1 MRTEGTVATKVKG
14 TPLGTP
20 EVGAGLESSKE
31 LGFPGRRVLGVSGR
45 RSGRSEV
52 TWSFVELCKDF
63 GFDRA
68 KEAA

>member
-1 MRTEGTVATKVKG
+1 MATKVKG

-31 LGFPGRRVLGVSGR
+31 LGFPGRRVLGGGR

-52 TWSFVELCKDF
+52 TRSFVEPCKDF